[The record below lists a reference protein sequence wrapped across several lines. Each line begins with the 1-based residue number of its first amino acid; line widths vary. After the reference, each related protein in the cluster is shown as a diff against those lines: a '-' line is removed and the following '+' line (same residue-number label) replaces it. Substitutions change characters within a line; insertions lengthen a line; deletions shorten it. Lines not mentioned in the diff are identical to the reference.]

1 MLDGRRLVIGAG
13 GPSPAYRRNMDSLW
27 QTEHVTIQGDAFP
40 YEEQVDIAV
49 VGAGIAGLASA
60 LMFARAG
67 QRVVVLEA
75 REIGAG
81 ATGRTT
87 AKVSQLQGTM
97 LQTIRG
103 RTLRPVVGAYVE
115 SQRAAFQWLLA
126 FAEHSGVRI
135 ERRAALSYA
144 ATPDGRGAVEKE
156 IRLAVEHGLPVEL
169 IEDAGL
175 PFATFG
181 AARLADQAQLDP
193 LELLAAL
200 TRELRSLG
208 GRVVT
213 GARVT
218 GVRASAPALV
228 HTAAGELTA
237 RKVVLATGTPIL
249 DRGLYF
255 AKLAARRSYA
265 QAWEVPQ
272 DQLPDGMFLGVET
285 PTRSVRTATR
295 PDGRMLLL
303 TGGNGH
309 PVGRRASP
317 QGAADE
323 LASWTRTWWADAEP
337 IASWSAQDYL
347 TPHGVPFVGWLP
359 RGRGRIYLAT
369 GFSKWGMT
377 NAVATALTLVE
388 DILGTG
394 SAPHWQTEL
403 HRRLTIPAAI
413 AVGVGENAA
422 VASWYL
428 RGWARALAK
437 PLTSFETEG
446 TGQIGRRGVV
456 PTASSTVDGT
466 SASLCAICPH
476 LGAIVT
482 WNDFERSWDCP
493 AHGSR
498 FAPDGSVLEGP
509 ATRAMARR

>member
-13 GPSPAYRRNMDSLW
+13 GRAPTYRWQMDSLW

-40 YEEQVDIAV
+40 YEEQVDVAV
-49 VGAGIAGLASA
+49 VGAGIAGLTSA
-60 LMFARAG
+60 LLFARAG

-103 RTLRPVVGAYVE
+103 RTLSPVVGAYLE
-115 SQRAAFQWLLA
+115 SQRAAFEWLLT
-126 FAEHSGVRI
+126 FAEQSGVRI

-144 ATPDGRGAVEKE
+144 ATPGGRDAVENE
-156 IRLAVEHGLPVEL
+156 ARIAVEHGLPVEL

-175 PFATFG
+175 PFPTFG

-208 GRVVT
+208 GLVVT

-228 HTAAGELTA
+228 RTTAGELTA

-265 QAWEVPQ
+265 QAWQVPQ

-295 PDGRMLLL
+295 LDGRTLLL

-394 SAPHWQTEL
+394 DAPHWQTVL

-437 PLTSFETEG
+437 PLSSAEIEG
-446 TGQIGRRGVV
+446 TGQLGRHGML

-466 SASLCAICPH
+466 TKSLCAICPH

-509 ATRAMARR
+509 TTRAMARR

>member
-1 MLDGRRLVIGAG
+1 
-13 GPSPAYRRNMDSLW
+13 MDSLW
-27 QTEHVTIQGDAFP
+27 QTEHVTIEGDAFP
-40 YEEQVDIAV
+40 HEELVDLAV
-49 VGAGIAGLASA
+49 VGAGIAGLTSA

-75 REIGAG
+75 RQIGAG

-97 LQTIRG
+97 LQTIRS
-103 RTLRPVVGAYVE
+103 RTLSPVVSAYVQ
-115 SQRAAFQWLLA
+115 SQRAAFEWLLT
-126 FAEHSGVRI
+126 FAGQSGVPV
-135 ERRAALSYA
+135 ERRSAFSYA
-144 ATPDGRGAVEKE
+144 ATPDGRSAVEQE
-156 IRLAVEHGLPVEL
+156 ARLAVDNGLPVEV
-169 IEDAGL
+169 IDDAGL
-175 PFATFG
+175 PFPTFG
-181 AARLADQAQLDP
+181 AARLRDQAQLDP

-228 HTAAGELTA
+228 RTTAGELRA
-237 RKVVLATGTPIL
+237 GKVVLATGAPIL

-255 AKLAARRSYA
+255 AKMAARRSYA
-265 QAWEVPQ
+265 QAWEVPPG
-272 DQLPDGMFLGVET
+272 QLPDGMFLGVET
-285 PTRSVRTATR
+285 PTRSVRTAAHS
-295 PDGRMLLL
+295 DGRMLLL

-309 PVGRRASP
+309 PVGRVDSP
-317 QGAADE
+317 RGAADE
-323 LASWTRTWWADAEP
+323 LAAWTRSWWPDAAP
-337 IASWSAQDYL
+337 LASWSAQDYL

-359 RGRGRIYLAT
+359 RGRGRVYLAT
-369 GFSKWGMT
+369 GFAKWGMT

-394 SAPHWQTEL
+394 NAPHWQTVL
-403 HRRLTIPAAI
+403 HHRLTIPSAI
-413 AVGVGENAA
+413 AVGIGENAA

-428 RGWARALAK
+428 RGWARALSN
-437 PLTSFETEG
+437 PLSGAALDGQREG
-446 TGQIGRRGVV
+446 QGQVGRRGLV

-466 SASLCAICPH
+466 TTSLCAICPH

-498 FAPDGSVLEGP
+498 FAADGAVLEGP
-509 ATRAMARR
+509 ATRPMARRD